1 MVVGPR
7 IDPRAGPLEK
17 EPCHRNTPD
26 EGAKAPAQCR
36 WHARTR
42 AAAMPRSPMLD
53 PAWNF
58 TQGPFPKKRLK
69 GSAKISQNVKL
80 LASSASAPRC
90 LHRHRHR
97 RQRSARRPRGS
108 ARAHSNERR
117 ARLTTATQESQHV
130 PIRGARRAASRWARV
145 RAPLRGCRK
154 WSAWRSASE
163 RARVQA
169 ARAAAARAPPPRSRP
184 RPPAPP
190 GSGRRGPAV
199 RARGWSTCA
208 PPRHPPQLPEPT
220 FATLRDDAARRGTL
234 GWPGRGGGGGTGRAG
249 RFMLRSGRAAPTHTR
264 RCGAASRGGARAP
277 QPAHPLSTGGG
288 TRRVHLVREEG
299 RDVST

>member
-169 ARAAAARAPPPRSRP
+169 FSYAATLNAGCRALLPEWCRPCTAGCSRGAVRALLPQRCASCTAARPPGARAALLRQRCV
-184 RPPAPP
+184 
-190 GSGRRGPAV
+190 GRTGYAV
-199 RARGWSTCA
+199 RA
-208 PPRHPPQLPEPT
+208 
-220 FATLRDDAARRGTL
+220 
-234 GWPGRGGGGGTGRAG
+234 GRASG
-249 RFMLRSGRAAPTHTR
+249 ARPGLTQLYCMAPMHAPGSVRSGH
-264 RCGAASRGGARAP
+264 
-277 QPAHPLSTGGG
+277 
-288 TRRVHLVREEG
+288 
-299 RDVST
+299 